1 MTVRLM
7 NKEDVGQVEEI
18 EKQNFSEPW
27 SAQAFLDTIKQ
38 QNRFYFVVVEDEMVK
53 GYCGMWNVA
62 GEGQITHVAV
72 DRIYRR
78 RGVAKA
84 MMTEMIETGIS
95 NGITAFTLEVRV
107 SNHPAIELYKSLGFE
122 QAGIRRGFYDL
133 PKEDAVIM
141 WKHCQN

>member
-7 NKEDVGQVEEI
+7 NKQDVVQVEEI

-27 SAQAFLDTIKQ
+27 SAQAFLDTIKKKR
-38 QNRFYFVVVEDEMVK
+38 RFYFVAVEDGVIQ
-53 GYCGMWNVA
+53 GYCGMWDVA

-72 DRIYRR
+72 DKGYRR

-84 MMTEMIETGIS
+84 MLREMLEIGLS

-107 SNHPAIELYKSLGFE
+107 SNQPAIELYKSQGFE
-122 QAGIRRGFYDL
+122 EAGIRRDFYDL

-141 WKHCQN
+141 WKHCQI